1 MNKKRKDISK
11 LLFALIILV
20 LFNII
25 GSYSFFRIDLTSEK
39 RYTLSDATKGLLE
52 DLDETVYFKVY
63 LEGDLN
69 PGFKRLRDETK
80 QMLNEFRAYSSNV
93 EFDFINPS
101 ANPNKKDRD
110 NIYKQLQTKGLYPIQ
125 LEEEG
130 NDGTSFKALFP
141 GALVAYGEGDE
152 FPVQLLN
159 SQIGVHP
166 EIQINSSVQNLE
178 YTLANS
184 IRRVSTKT
192 KKKIAFLEG
201 NGELET
207 KYVADIMQTLSEN
220 YRVSRFDIREFKSD
234 STGTQLSIAE
244 QQQRLNLN
252 DLIIIAKPTKEFSDL
267 DRYLIDQF
275 IMNGG
280 KAIWLVDGVQASM
293 DSLQVQSQ
301 FLALPQANNLNI
313 TDMLFKYGVR
323 INGNIV
329 QDLVSAGVND
339 QRNIRPWVYFPMIMP
354 VVKHPITKNL
364 NAIKLE
370 FPSTIDTIKNK
381 NIRKQILLKSSPTS
395 RRLVT
400 PTLVGLKDLYQPP
413 SDKLFREQFLP
424 IGVLLEGK
432 FESVYKGRI
441 KPKVDGIKYYDES
454 KVETQIIVIADGDI
468 IKNQINLIVPDY
480 QKGSPLPLG
489 YDQFTGTEYGNKD
502 FMMNSIDYML
512 DDTNLISI
520 RSRDI
525 VLRLLNKEEVLN
537 NKVKWQ
543 LINTLIPILLVIL
556 LGIIKLWLR
565 KRKYAK

>member
-1 MNKKRKDISK
+1 MNKKRKDILK
-11 LLFALIILV
+11 LLVALIIVV
-20 LFNII
+20 LLNII
-25 GSYSFFRIDLTSEK
+25 GSYSFFRLDLTSEK

-52 DLDETVYFKVY
+52 NLDETVYFKVY

-101 ANPNKKDRD
+101 ENPSKKDRE
-110 NIYKQLQTKGLYPIQ
+110 NIYKQLQTKGLNPIQ
-125 LEEEG
+125 IEQEG
-130 NDGTSFKALFP
+130 NDGTSYQVLFP
-141 GALVAYGEGDE
+141 GALIAYGEGSE

-159 SQIGVHP
+159 SQIGVDP
-166 EIQINSSVQNLE
+166 EIQLNSSIQNLE
-178 YTLANS
+178 YALANS
-184 IRRVSTKT
+184 IRRVSTKNR
-192 KKKIAFLEG
+192 KKIAFLEG
-201 NGELET
+201 NGELES
-207 KYVADIMQTLSEN
+207 KYVADMMRTLSEN

-252 DLIIIAKPTKEFSDL
+252 DLIIIAKPTEAFSDL
-267 DRYLIDQF
+267 DRYLIDQY

-280 KAIWLVDGVQASM
+280 KAIWLIDAVRASM
-293 DSLQVQSQ
+293 DSLQVQPE
-301 FLALPQANNLNI
+301 FLALPQINDLNI

-323 INGNIV
+323 LNGNLI
-329 QDLVSAGVND
+329 QDLTAASVND
-339 QRNIRPWVYFPMIMP
+339 QRRTRPWVYFPAILP

-370 FPSTIDTIKNK
+370 FPSTLDTLKSP
-381 NIRKQILLKSSPTS
+381 NIRKEILLKSSPFS

-400 PTLVGLKDLYQPP
+400 PTLVSLRDLYQPP
-413 SDKLFREQFLP
+413 SRDLFREQFLP
-424 IGVLLEGK
+424 VGVLLEGT

-441 KPKVDGIKYYDES
+441 KPKIDGINYYDES
-454 KVETQIIVIADGDI
+454 KKETQMIVIADGDI

-480 QKGSPLPLG
+480 PKGNPLPLG
-489 YDQFTGTEYGNKD
+489 YDQFTGTEFGNKD
-502 FMMNSIDYML
+502 FMLNAIDYML

-525 VLRLLNKEEVLN
+525 VLRLLNKPEALN

-543 LINTLIPILLVIL
+543 LINTLAPILLIIL
-556 LGIIKLWLR
+556 LGVIKLWLR
-565 KRKYAK
+565 KRKYAR